1 MTEARAN
8 EIFKTKYPNGSIL
21 RKNSTSAGNK
31 YWVVF
36 DEHSKVYYY
45 SATSYTELLRR
56 LKFNV
61 IYKHNLRTA
70 EANVKYYQN
79 RLDKLSKGEFEED
92 EFDFDF
98 DLLFSYKEQIL
109 ESTKENLA
117 DAIKILKYY
126 QNECI
131 VD

>member
-8 EIFKTKYPNGSIL
+8 EIFRTKYPNGSIL

-36 DEHSKVYYY
+36 DENSKVYYY
-45 SATSYTELLRR
+45 SATSYSELLRR

-61 IYKHNLRTA
+61 IYKHDLKTA
-70 EANVKYYQN
+70 EANVARYQD
-79 RLDKLSKGEFEED
+79 RLDKILKGDFED
-92 EFDFDF
+92 EFD
-98 DLLFSYKEQIL
+98 LLFGTKEQIL

-117 DAIKILKYY
+117 DAIKILEYY

-131 VD
+131 ID

>member
-8 EIFKTKYPNGSIL
+8 EIFRTKYPNGSIL

-36 DEHSKVYYY
+36 DENSKVYYY
-45 SATSYTELLRR
+45 SATSYSELLRR

-61 IYKHNLRTA
+61 IYKHDLKTA
-70 EANVKYYQN
+70 EANVERYQD
-79 RLDKLSKGEFEED
+79 RLDKILKGDFED
-92 EFDFDF
+92 EFD
-98 DLLFSYKEQIL
+98 LLFGTKEQIL

-117 DAIKILKYY
+117 DAIKILEYY

-131 VD
+131 ID